1 MSKCNAWGSTA
12 APQPARFRPSS
23 PVIFSGP
30 SRRSSIDSSSFGG
43 TEEGDG
49 EDEWDVFA
57 ALEYNPDNH
66 VSEIA
71 LGLDTHI
78 LSFL

>member
-12 APQPARFRPSS
+12 APQPPRFRPSS

-49 EDEWDVFA
+49 EDLFGET
-57 ALEYNPDNH
+57 LEEYVLFKLIRP
-66 VSEIA
+66 SA
-71 LGLDTHI
+71 RLTRTT
-78 LSFL
+78 